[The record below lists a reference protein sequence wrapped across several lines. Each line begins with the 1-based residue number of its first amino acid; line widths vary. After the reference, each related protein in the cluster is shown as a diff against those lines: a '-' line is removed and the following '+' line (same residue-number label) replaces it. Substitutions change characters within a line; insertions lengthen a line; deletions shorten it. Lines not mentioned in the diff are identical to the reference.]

1 MTIGKDGVGAFGVT
15 KVRGGFRAVRADVVK
30 FLQPRMLRRGGRL
43 KGLHLRGVGQHGEVG
58 GCWITFVEIV
68 RADSIK
74 PMKSIFVGVLL
85 ALVGVIG
92 CSKQESATPPAQRQ
106 QTKLPPAPKLLP
118 KVEAANQRYGAIA
131 YSMNRPEVLRSLG
144 TPQLTN
150 GEGAFVWQTSEGQ
163 QTARLTL
170 KFKSDGKMTERN
182 VEVQYSEP
190 PK

>member
-1 MTIGKDGVGAFGVT
+1 
-15 KVRGGFRAVRADVVK
+15 
-30 FLQPRMLRRGGRL
+30 
-43 KGLHLRGVGQHGEVG
+43 
-58 GCWITFVEIV
+58 
-68 RADSIK
+68 
-74 PMKSIFVGVLL
+74 
-85 ALVGVIG
+85 
-92 CSKQESATPPAQRQ
+92 
-106 QTKLPPAPKLLP
+106 
-118 KVEAANQRYGAIA
+118 
-131 YSMNRPEVLRSLG
+131 MNRPEVLRSLG